1 MPGSFPKSPK
11 EGFRRRAHG
20 IILRM
25 LIREK
30 SSMAD
35 SGEAALLDFLL
46 PGALLPVWELSA
58 PCIFV
63 PGILEAVFRGKGPF
77 GPGPVMSIGK
87 KGRNGEWKKL

>member
-35 SGEAALLDFLL
+35 SGESALLDFLL

-63 PGILEAVFRGKGPF
+63 PGDF
-77 GPGPVMSIGK
+77 GSSIP
-87 KGRNGEWKKL
+87 WKRTFWIWSCYEHW